1 MADRDERDERPR
13 AAGAPSGGPGATPG
27 RQATRNAAL
36 ARQAWDAVSRSDVD
50 ALRSL
55 WSPRLVW
62 HANSRGT
69 PWAGEHR
76 SAEAAFDHLARIGES
91 VEDFDARLDDLLVS
105 DERFVFVFHISARRG
120 ERSLEVDYLLMARV
134 EDDLVAEVWTAPL
147 DPTALTAFWD

>member
-1 MADRDERDERPR
+1 MGDRDERAGTPR
-13 AAGAPSGGPGATPG
+13 GPGAAPGATPG

-36 ARQAWDAVSRSDVD
+36 ARQAWDAVSRSDVE

-69 PWAGEHR
+69 PWAGEHH

-105 DERFVFVFHISARRG
+105 DERFVLVFHISARRG
-120 ERSLEVDYLLMARV
+120 ERSLEVDYLLMARL
-134 EDDLVAEVWTAPL
+134 EGDLVAEVWTAPL
-147 DPTALTAFWD
+147 DPTALTTFWD

>member
-1 MADRDERDERPR
+1 
-13 AAGAPSGGPGATPG
+13 
-27 RQATRNAAL
+27 
-36 ARQAWDAVSRSDVD
+36 
-50 ALRSL
+50 
-55 WSPRLVW
+55 
-62 HANSRGT
+62 
-69 PWAGEHR
+69 
-76 SAEAAFDHLARIGES
+76 